1 MLTDL
6 LRHKEQ
12 NSRLMYFG
20 KLAYVCLLLF
30 LFVAIITLVFGVFE
44 AKMSFVTI
52 FGEDNW
58 KPIDACSSGVES
70 ILFNTWTVLSNRC
83 VSMRYTSSVMRFQI
97 DIYKNAKKN
106 PNSCYSNV
114 QSFNSM
120 SFGTTTQSEKS
131 DCAWQLS
138 NPDLFLQSFKIML

>member
-52 FGEDNW
+52 FGEDYW
-58 KPIDACSSGVES
+58 KPIDACSQG
-70 ILFNTWTVLSNRC
+70 
-83 VSMRYTSSVMRFQI
+83 
-97 DIYKNAKKN
+97 
-106 PNSCYSNV
+106 
-114 QSFNSM
+114 
-120 SFGTTTQSEKS
+120 
-131 DCAWQLS
+131 
-138 NPDLFLQSFKIML
+138 